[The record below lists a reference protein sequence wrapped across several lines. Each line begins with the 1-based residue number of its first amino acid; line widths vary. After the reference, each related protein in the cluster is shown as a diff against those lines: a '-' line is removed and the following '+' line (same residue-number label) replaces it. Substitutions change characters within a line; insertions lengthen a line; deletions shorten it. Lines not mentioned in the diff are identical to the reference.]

1 MPVAPHVVGQ
11 REPASSLPPQPH
23 PSAFPRGAG
32 FSFLLAAPLVLLVF
46 ATFLVGGNVQT
57 LVCQSWESKELYKV
71 ILPALLWVPERG
83 GGHRA
88 LGDLGWPCPQPAQ
101 GPFPFAP
108 FPVCR
113 HPRELAPVH
122 ELVSASWPEEEHQ
135 HPPGLSVSGKALAGD
150 GVWGGAEGGDVS
162 PHLLS
167 FPPTFDVHSSSPG
180 SAGKGLRSGVSCSS
194 MTPTTWRST

>member
-1 MPVAPHVVGQ
+1 MPAAPHVVGQ

-32 FSFLLAAPLVLLVF
+32 FSFLFAAPLILLVF

-83 GGHRA
+83 GGHQA
-88 LGDLGWPCPQPAQ
+88 LGELGWPCPQPAQ

-135 HPPGLSVSGKALAGD
+135 HPPGLSVSGKPWQGMGCREELREGMSAPTCCPFLPPSMSILPPQAVQGRGRALECPA
-150 GVWGGAEGGDVS
+150 AQ
-162 PHLLS
+162 
-167 FPPTFDVHSSSPG
+167 
-180 SAGKGLRSGVSCSS
+180 
-194 MTPTTWRST
+194 